1 MKGDDVREM
10 PDRASK
16 IGHRMFD
23 EANKATMA
31 ALVANNGGPGEG
43 LFIGAMGVLG
53 AAVTAAGVGA
63 KRPEGISHLSAKED
77 QVKAMVSMTN
87 YETVLFAAL
96 LATRMFQETV
106 VDPSGDGFSTRSDYS
121 PEAIHLALEDWKKL
135 TGKDPIDYLHTGMVE
150 MDRRKFDGSD
160 AKLLAEFLA
169 KRPGAHVSPGSGT
182 AQ

>member
-1 MKGDDVREM
+1 MKDDVKDM
-10 PDRASK
+10 PDKAAK
-16 IGHRMFD
+16 AGHGLFD
-23 EANKATMA
+23 LTNSSTVKAF
-31 ALVANNGGPGEG
+31 LDVHGPGEG
-43 LFIGAMGVLG
+43 SFVGAMGILG
-53 AAVTAAGVGA
+53 AATAAAGMTA
-63 KRPEGISHLSAKED
+63 KRPEGVNHLSSHKE
-77 QVKAMVSMTN
+77 QVAAAASMVN

-96 LATRMFQETV
+96 VATRMFQESV
-106 VDPSGDGFSTRSDYS
+106 VNPDGDGFSTQSDYS
-121 PEAIHLALEDWKKL
+121 PENVHLAIEDWKKL